1 MNKGTYV
8 SCTIHKNTFL
18 GYFRSSLVTELFLMA
33 DTAFILM
40 NSEKLGTETG
50 PFLVFLFI
58 FYFYLYKYFHV

>member
-33 DTAFILM
+33 DTAFILL
-40 NSEKLGTETG
+40 NSEKLGTQKG
-50 PFLVFLFI
+50 PFLVFL
-58 FYFYLYKYFHV
+58 YLYYIFIYI